1 MTSRNP
7 RPPRDLGTGGKSL
20 WVDVLAD
27 FELSPAETVLLHQAC
42 RARDELD
49 ALAVAIGDQG
59 VVSKGSM
66 GQLVA
71 SPLLSA
77 SNAARGSMLSILSK
91 LDVLDVSDD
100 AAKAESAARKSHRQT
115 AAARG
120 VRWAGASL

>member
-7 RPPRDLGTGGKSL
+7 RPPRDLEAGGKAL
-20 WVDVLAD
+20 WSDVLAD
-27 FELSPAETVLLHQAC
+27 FELSPAEIALLHQAC

-49 ALAVAIGDQG
+49 ALAVAIGEQG

-71 SPLLSA
+71 SPLLAA
-77 SNAARGSMLSILSK
+77 SNAARASMLAILSK
-91 LDVLDVSDD
+91 IDVLDTTDD
-100 AAKAESAARKSHRQT
+100 ATRAAVAARRSHRQT